1 MNNKNPTPGTPPAPA
16 APGDEAAPGAPGSG
30 EAICPEC
37 NGTGQRDDGS
47 PCPSCE
53 GSGKIIQGI
62 GGG

>member
-1 MNNKNPTPGTPPAPA
+1 MNNENSIPGTPPAPV
-16 APGDEAAPGAPGSG
+16 APGDEAAPGAPSSG
-30 EAICPEC
+30 EAVCPVC

-47 PCPSCE
+47 PCPMCE